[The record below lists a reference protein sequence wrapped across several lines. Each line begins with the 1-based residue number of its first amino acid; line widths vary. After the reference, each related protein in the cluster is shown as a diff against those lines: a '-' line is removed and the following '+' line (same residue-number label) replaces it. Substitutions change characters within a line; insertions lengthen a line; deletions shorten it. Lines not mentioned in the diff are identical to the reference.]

1 MTPRLRF
8 FGGKGGVGKT
18 TCAVT
23 AAKASRG
30 RVLVI
35 STDPAHSL
43 GDALETRLSQTPKRV
58 GRIDALELN
67 ADCALDEWL
76 RQRRD
81 GLRTIALRGTYFD
94 EEDVDRFLGLSLP
107 GVDELVGLVE
117 IARLLRSERWD
128 EVIIDTA
135 PTGHTLRLLAMPH
148 TLSRI
153 GRVLDDM
160 QEKHRVMAA
169 ALGGGSRR
177 DQAEALIAEIA
188 GEAQALTE
196 MVRAAEFSWVLL
208 PEALS
213 IEETRDGLTALHA
226 QGIPI
231 AELVINNVT
240 PPGPRCDLCDA
251 RRREE
256 SKWIASAR
264 KLATAYRIPGV
275 RIVDAFPPPKK
286 SSAPRLPVKCVSVDA
301 PADLRLLVFGGKGGT
316 GKTTCAAACAIAI
329 ADRHSER
336 RILLLSTDPAHSLG
350 DALDL
355 ELGDD
360 ERTIPG
366 GPPNLHVRELDA
378 AAAFERQRAR
388 YRDAIDELFDA
399 IRGGSR
405 FDATLDRRIVHD
417 LIDLAPPGIDELFAI
432 LTVTDALPQYELV
445 ILDTAPTGHALR
457 LLELPAAAHEWV
469 RALLRVLVKYQG
481 ALGLGPLAQDLV
493 DLARSLRELRSLLG
507 NADRA
512 RFVAVTRAAA
522 LPRAE
527 TQRLIERLPLALSAI
542 IVNAL
547 TPPGCSRCDR
557 ASAAEAAEI
566 AALGRLRPRAILR
579 KAAMVPPPRGLAA
592 LRRFGQSFAQS

>member
-1 MTPRLRF
+1 MRLRF
-8 FGGKGGVGKT
+8 YGGKGGVGKT
-18 TCAVT
+18 TCAVE
-23 AAKASRG
+23 AAQAARG

-43 GDALETRLSQTPKRV
+43 GDALGAKLSRTPRRV
-58 GRIDALELN
+58 GKIDALELN
-67 ADCALDEWL
+67 ADRALDDWL
-76 RQRRD
+76 AERRE

-94 EEDVDRFLGLSLP
+94 EEDVDRFLGLALP

-117 IARLLRSERWD
+117 IARYARSGDWD
-128 EVIIDTA
+128 QIIVDTA

-148 TLSRI
+148 TLLRI
-153 GRVLDDM
+153 ARVLDDM

-177 DQAEALIAEIA
+177 DRAEALIEEIA

-213 IEETRDGLTALHA
+213 IEESRDGLAALDA
-226 QGIPI
+226 QHVPI
-231 AELVINNVT
+231 AELIINNIT
-240 PPGPRCDLCDA
+240 PPGPHCTLCDA

-256 SKWIASAR
+256 AKWITAAR
-264 KLATAYRIPGV
+264 KLAAAHRIPEV
-275 RIVDAFPPPKK
+275 RSIEAFPPNKT
-286 SSAPRLPVKCVSVDA
+286 SAPPPLRVNPISVDA
-301 PADLRLLVFGGKGGT
+301 PADLRLLIFGGKGGT
-316 GKTTCAAACAIAI
+316 GKTTCAAACALAI
-329 ADRHSER
+329 ADRHPSR

-355 ELGDD
+355 QLGDD
-360 ERTIPG
+360 ARNLT
-366 GPPNLHVRELDA
+366 PNLRVRELDA

-432 LTVTDALPQYELV
+432 LSVTDALPEYDLV

-457 LLELPAAAHEWV
+457 LLELPPAAHEWV

-522 LPRAE
+522 LPRVE
-527 TQRLIERLPLALSAI
+527 TQRLLARLPLALSAV
-542 IVNAL
+542 IVNAR
-547 TPPGCSRCDR
+547 TPAGCSRCNR
-557 ASAAEAAEI
+557 AAAAETAEI
-566 AALGRLRPRAILR
+566 AALGRLRPRAILV
-579 KAAMVPPPRGLAA
+579 ADAIVPPPRGLGA
-592 LRRFGQSFAQS
+592 LRRFGQSFAQR